1 MSGNSNACLRGL
13 AAAMAGL
20 MLLAGCTRGEIE
32 YSETALDE
40 SVEFQA
46 SFEEV
51 GPESRTFLDESMRLC
66 WNADDRL
73 SLFVGNTVN
82 QQFSFQGKDGDR
94 SGSFLKIQDGSFISG
109 NGISNNVAV
118 YPYSADT
125 RMEDDGTLKITIPDT
140 QEYSENSIGKGAN
153 MMVAVTQ
160 NTSDNFL
167 TFKNLGGYLRFRLYG
182 DAKISSAVLK
192 GNVEEVLA
200 GQASV
205 TAAYGQDPVL
215 KMENTTSHSITLN
228 LGDGLQLPADEDDA
242 VELWFALRPVTFVSG
257 FTLTLFTPDGREMSL
272 YTEGRVSVERNK
284 VSSMSARPVFD
295 DSFSARLKSLQLI
308 PENFYEGLGLI
319 EFTPFLAPEQDGLH
333 SPADRFI
340 ECMPVT
346 LTYKYTP
353 ENADVDFLEYVFEQK
368 SDVDADSHYLEAY
381 HYISNDYFDCMY
393 CRNDSPGILTV
404 NLGVKEFPSF
414 YESGKIIDKFRL
426 CAIGCFGQDLV
437 IIRSD
442 YANVSIVNP
451 IEKYSLVHRD
461 HLYSEADNLVTVRK
475 YRTEVVGA
483 DEPSDSKL
491 YPELS
496 SPCLT
501 FVNGWYDDLDLYGSV
516 DLIAF
521 HNDAPIRCFDY
532 FLYDLKF
539 ELVGADGNKWNHE
552 TNPYIVDG
560 VDQNMFV
567 TLTEDGLM
575 KVNPSIFNTEVFK
588 LFSPLVKVT
597 ATTTSSEGITSE
609 LAHAFI
615 KVTSVDHS
623 FDCPPPPPA
632 YHVVTNHHVDF
643 CGDCL
648 PSDFIYSDSHY
659 NSDALTIDWVDFNQS
674 VLMDVN
680 MSYADFIE
688 NYDLSS
694 LSVLEV
700 DEDRWGRKD
709 SLLIDARQY
718 DFPMGVFYTYKFE
731 EGIGSITT
739 TDPFITLYLTNE
751 VEAPSEGTIEF
762 VLEPKNSFF
771 LPKLGFRFSYTVSER
786 SRPITSELPT
796 PVMK

>member
-1 MSGNSNACLRGL
+1 MSGNSNAGLRCLS
-13 AAAMAGL
+13 AAVAGL
-20 MLLAGCTRGEIE
+20 MLFAGCTRDEIE

-51 GPESRTFLDESMRLC
+51 DPESRTFLDESMRLC

-118 YPYSADT
+118 YPYSTDT

-140 QEYSENSIGKGAN
+140 QEYSENSFGRGAN

-167 TFKNLGGYLRFRLYG
+167 AFKNLGGYLRFRLYG

-192 GNVEEVLA
+192 GNAEEILA

-215 KMENTTSHSITLN
+215 KMENTTSRSITLN
-228 LGDGLQLPADEDDA
+228 LGDGLQLPADEEDA

-272 YTEGRVSVERNK
+272 YTDGRVTVERNK

-319 EFTPFLAPEQDGLH
+319 EFTPFLAPEQDRLH
-333 SPADRFI
+333 SAADRFI

-353 ENADVDFLEYVFEQK
+353 ENADLDLYIFCFEGE
-368 SDVDADSHYLEAY
+368 STSFRADDLISVRDWPRSTAPGTLKVEA
-381 HYISNDYFDCMY
+381 SLSM
-393 CRNDSPGILTV
+393 L
-404 NLGVKEFPSF
+404 PSSF
-414 YESGKIIDKFRL
+414 EIGEMIDRVRL
-426 CAIGCFGQDLV
+426 CAAGYGSDV
-437 IIRSD
+437 IRSD
-442 YANVSIVNP
+442 YSCVAVGGT
-451 IEKYSLVHRD
+451 IEDYSLVHGD
-461 HLYSEADNLVTVRK
+461 KMMIEMDNLVTVRE
-475 YRTEVVGA
+475 YRTEVIGE
-483 DEPSDSKL
+483 DEPTDSWL
-491 YPELS
+491 YPELFSPKCS
-496 SPCLT
+496 SPSEV
-501 FVNGWYDDLDLYGSV
+501 FDFDLSNYFDLANVLGS
-516 DLIAF
+516 DWMHTRYYL
-521 HNDAPIRCFDY
+521 DY
-532 FLYDLKF
+532 VLKF
-539 ELVGADGNKWNHE
+539 ELVGADGETWNHVS
-552 TNPYIVDG
+552 NPYVIDG
-560 VDQNMFV
+560 VDQNMV
-567 TLTEDGLM
+567 ITLTKNGFVSSIPEYFTSED
-575 KVNPSIFNTEVFK
+575 SY
-588 LFSPLVKVT
+588 FSPLVRVT
-597 ATTTSSEGITSE
+597 AEIATAGGKAVLATAYVKLE
-609 LAHAFI
+609 LSRFQGG
-615 KVTSVDHS
+615 
-623 FDCPPPPPA
+623 CPPPPPA

-648 PSDFIYSDSHY
+648 VSDFFYSDSHCK
-659 NSDALTIDWVDFNQS
+659 NDALTIDWVDFNQS

-709 SLLIDARQY
+709 SLYVDARYY
-718 DFPMGVFYTYKFE
+718 DFPMGIFYSYKFE
-731 EGIGSITT
+731 EGIGSVTT
-739 TDPFITLYLTNE
+739 TDPFITLYLTDE
-751 VEAPSEGTIEF
+751 VDTPSEGTIEF

-771 LPKLGFRFSYTVSER
+771 LPILGFRFSYTVSER